1 MRLTR
6 DERFAAAAGDSYF
19 ITRIVPDLDIHAQK
33 TIYKLFIACTR
44 ERETEIDFGG
54 LPTVR
59 FTPHCM
65 FIEPTDK
72 ARGIRR
78 LMDAL
83 GAPVEDV
90 VVFGDG
96 TNDLKMFDPAW
107 LSIAMGNARPILK
120 EAADYV
126 TDACDK
132 DGIWNA
138 CRHFGWI

>member
-1 MRLTR
+1 MFL
-6 DERFAAAAGDSYF
+6 
-19 ITRIVPDLDIHAQK
+19 
-33 TIYKLFIACTR
+33 ACTR
-44 ERETEIDFGG
+44 EREQAVDFGG

-59 FTPHCM
+59 FSARCL

-78 LMDAL
+78 LMGAL
-83 GAPVEDV
+83 GAPCEDV

-107 LSIAMGNARPILK
+107 LSIAMGNARPALK

-126 TDACDK
+126 TDDCDR

-138 CRHFGWI
+138 CRHFGWV